1 MITNIS
7 IIVIIK
13 KSTTTIIIIITT
25 ITTMIININTKI
37 KNIPMKMIM
46 IVLVQQE
53 KYIVKKRNIR
63 LQKVIIILPR
73 KRIIA
78 VGVVIMNEIR
88 KKRKSIHLMKTTMMM
103 IFGLVLPL
111 QMRIHMIGIEPRK
124 IKINNLA
131 TIRVNYKITKQVL
144 VVM

>member
-1 MITNIS
+1 M
-7 IIVIIK
+7 
-13 KSTTTIIIIITT
+13 
-25 ITTMIININTKI
+25 
-37 KNIPMKMIM
+37 
-46 IVLVQQE
+46 
-53 KYIVKKRNIR
+53 
-63 LQKVIIILPR
+63 IIILPR

-111 QMRIHMIGIEPRK
+111 QMRIHMIGIEARK

-144 VVM
+144 EVM